1 MLSALNRRN
10 FLKLSAF
17 GAAGLSL
24 GRVGSAAETT
34 PLATTR
40 LTDNLMLI
48 SGAGGNV
55 VVLDGADGLMLVNGS
70 SPERT
75 TDLMRFLNEQFKG
88 KRVASVFNTDWHL
101 EHSGSNE
108 AFRKT

>member
-10 FLKLSAF
+10 FLKLSVF
-17 GAAGLSL
+17 GAAGFSL
-24 GRVGSAAETT
+24 GRTASAEEST
-34 PLATTR
+34 PLASTR
-40 LTDNLMLI
+40 ITDNLTLV

-55 VVLDGADGLMLVNGS
+55 VVLDGTDGLLLVNGS

-101 EHSGSNE
+101 EHTGSNE
-108 AFRKT
+108 A